1 MSWTAPFDRVNPMG
15 KAALVIVCDHAS
27 NALPPEIGDLGV
39 GAKDMQRHIAWDIGA
54 AAIACHLVEIFDAPA
69 VLCGTSRLV
78 IDCNRKLRDPTLI
91 PPISDGIIVPANQ
104 GLSPEQRQRRIE
116 AYFQS
121 YHQACREMIE
131 ARCSKGE
138 RPLFLSVHSMTD
150 QMNGKHRPWEI
161 SLSSNQN
168 RGATAPVLAALRD
181 VEGLVVGDNE
191 PYDMDPT
198 VDYSTPEHALSRGL
212 DYLQV
217 EFRQDLVASS
227 GGQEDYAKVF
237 AEALT
242 RSGVLN
248 P

>member
-1 MSWTAPFDRVNPMG
+1 MSWTAPFDVVNPMG

-54 AAIACHLVEIFDAPA
+54 AAIARHLAEIFDAPA

-78 IDCNRKLRDPTLI
+78 IDCNRKLHDPTLI
-91 PPISDGIIVPANQ
+91 PPISDGITVPANE
-104 GLSPEQRQRRIE
+104 GLTSEQRQWRIE

-161 SLSSNQN
+161 SLSSNEN
-168 RGATAPVLAALRD
+168 RGATAPVLAALKD
-181 VEGLVVGDNE
+181 VTGLVVGDNE
-191 PYDMDPT
+191 PYDMDPR

-217 EFRQDLVASS
+217 EFRQDLVAS
-227 GGQEDYAKVF
+227 GRGQEDYAKIF
-237 AEALT
+237 AEALK
-242 RSGVLN
+242 RSRIMK